1 MEYKIFQRARLCF
14 LVFVYEKN
22 HIGTFNID
30 NLKLQVEREIIY
42 SLNSYGTF
50 HINKMP
56 PTEIR
61 EHYVLL

>member
-1 MEYKIFQRARLCF
+1 MFPSFCLW
-14 LVFVYEKN
+14 KN

-30 NLKLQVEREIIY
+30 NLKLEREIIY

-61 EHYVLL
+61 EHFVLL